1 MLYLLIFLFNLI
13 ASFFLIKIFIYYC
26 NFFKIVDEPKN
37 LAIHKVPTPTSCGI
51 LFCAIF
57 LFNFLLVKKI
67 LFFESYQLN
76 KEYIFFLNIILLT
89 FLSFIDDIR
98 GIHPIYRIIIQLVCV
113 MSSLSLLSPDLNNF
127 LNFLPNKLV
136 IFSVIF
142 YWVYLINI
150 SNFLDGSD
158 GYLTV
163 NAIGFFLGIIS
174 LTLFKGD
181 LLFLQY
187 VSLFMLPIL
196 LGFLFYNKNP
206 ARIFMGDSGS
216 ILIGYLFGLCSLI
229 LILNNYWYIAITLLC
244 YPFLDISLT
253 ILRKIKNKIYPWERL
268 FDYFFLR
275 ALFNSNYNH
284 QKILNITIIYNLII
298 YFLVLLQIF
307 FDLKYLFI
315 FAILGALI
323 KIKKFHSIIS

>member
-1 MLYLLIFLFNLI
+1 
-13 ASFFLIKIFIYYC
+13 
-26 NFFKIVDEPKN
+26 
-37 LAIHKVPTPTSCGI
+37 
-51 LFCAIF
+51 
-57 LFNFLLVKKI
+57 
-67 LFFESYQLN
+67 
-76 KEYIFFLNIILLT
+76 
-89 FLSFIDDIR
+89 
-98 GIHPIYRIIIQLVCV
+98 

-136 IFSVIF
+136 IFSIIF

-315 FAILGALI
+315 LALLGALI

>member
-1 MLYLLIFLFNLI
+1 
-13 ASFFLIKIFIYYC
+13 
-26 NFFKIVDEPKN
+26 
-37 LAIHKVPTPTSCGI
+37 
-51 LFCAIF
+51 
-57 LFNFLLVKKI
+57 
-67 LFFESYQLN
+67 
-76 KEYIFFLNIILLT
+76 
-89 FLSFIDDIR
+89 
-98 GIHPIYRIIIQLVCV
+98 

-136 IFSVIF
+136 IFSIIF

-150 SNFLDGSD
+150 SNFLDCSD

-315 FAILGALI
+315 LALLGALI